1 MGYYSFFVFLR
12 QRYKQIKDPP
22 TDYIYDAIYK
32 IYIHKYTY
40 TKKPHN
46 NVAGLFCVGLPG
58 FEPGQTEPKPVVLPL
73 HHSPIISTF
82 LRKRCKDTCFILYLP
97 NFSMKNFNCNRK
109 KLSLLKIYNLKTH
122 EKTIYHYSF
131 GIGLYSY
138 TSHNSIMDARCPNF
152 T

>member
-46 NVAGLFCVGLPG
+46 NVAGLFLCW
-58 FEPGQTEPKPVVLPL
+58 TTRIRTWTNRTK
-73 HHSPIISTF
+73 
-82 LRKRCKDTCFILYLP
+82 TC
-97 NFSMKNFNCNRK
+97 CA
-109 KLSLLKIYNLKTH
+109 
-122 EKTIYHYSF
+122 TI
-131 GIGLYSY
+131 
-138 TSHNSIMDARCPNF
+138 TP
-152 T
+152 